1 MIGSLTNR
9 AGRLIDRIRI
19 NAVSEEVRD
28 GRLFLIKRRRWSAA
42 PVLAIA
48 NSFFRLADARINALQ
63 NTELWQR
70 WEIECFLALHG
81 DRFQALRV
89 DGQTIATEQI
99 PGVNLTLP
107 LDNDALTPQMAAA
120 AGRELRRGHD
130 LVCAEFAGPWSHG
143 DPHLGNFLYDE
154 SADRARIID
163 FEVRH
168 HRGLAAEER
177 QADDV
182 LVFLQDMLGR
192 IAPGRWLPCARAF
205 LDAYDRRH
213 IAARAIN
220 ELTPPRGVASLWWSV
235 RTSWLGA
242 GEVSRRVETLRA
254 GL

>member
-1 MIGSLTNR
+1 MIGFLTNR
-9 AGRLIDRIRI
+9 AGRVIDRIRI
-19 NAVSEEVRD
+19 NVVSEEVRD
-28 GRLFLIKRRRWSAA
+28 GRLFLVKRRRWSAA

-48 NSFFRLADARINALQ
+48 NGFFRLANARINAL
-63 NTELWQR
+63 EKVDLWQR

-81 DRFQALRV
+81 DRFSALRL
-89 DGQTIATEQI
+89 DGQTIATERI
-99 PGVNLTLP
+99 PGVNLTEP
-107 LDNDALTPQMAAA
+107 LDNDGLTGQMAAA

-130 LVCAEFAGPWSHG
+130 LVCAEFDGPWSHG

-168 HRGLAAEER
+168 HFCLPAAER

-192 IAPGRWLPCARAF
+192 IEPERWLPCARAF
-205 LDAYDRRH
+205 LDGYGRGD
-213 IAARAIN
+213 IATLAIK
-220 ELTPPRGVASLWWSV
+220 ELNPPRGVPRVWWSV

-242 GEVSRRVETLRA
+242 AEVRRRIEVLRA